1 MVAVHST
8 QTWVYALGIYK
19 IPNIQIVI
27 SPKTRDTSY
36 REHVLL
42 LLVCTTV
49 VGKNSFFNKTGNAR
63 IHVTLRCLCVTI
75 VAVEKQY
82 ALHILSLYLSVALI
96 TQHAMRM
103 CYLTLS
109 SVACLVLLYFSTLSN
124 KR

>member
-63 IHVTLRCLCVTI
+63 IHVTLRWVRFSH
-75 VAVEKQY
+75 VEVEKHY
-82 ALHILSLYLSVALI
+82 YMFVYVCSLSYPTFDEANIRLSQLCERA
-96 TQHAMRM
+96 
-103 CYLTLS
+103 
-109 SVACLVLLYFSTLSN
+109 
-124 KR
+124 